1 MIKRNGYDFVLTSL
15 SASDFFP
22 TFTLCV
28 SLKQT
33 YRLLRSAATHATG
46 CRRRATQHSW
56 WGAERV
62 VGEQP
67 GADRNL
73 RNLLRAGNEPQRKS
87 LGRPLR
93 FNAAAV
99 TSSNNRN
106 GCTSRHAVHFGLAVA
121 A

>member
-46 CRRRATQHSW
+46 CRRRATQYSW
-56 WGAERV
+56 WGA
-62 VGEQP
+62 G
-67 GADRNL
+67 
-73 RNLLRAGNEPQRKS
+73 
-87 LGRPLR
+87 GRR
-93 FNAAAV
+93 G
-99 TSSNNRN
+99 SSGNNRAQTATCEICCEPGTN
-106 GCTSRHAVHFGLAVA
+106 HNESHSEDRYASTPPQ
-121 A
+121 